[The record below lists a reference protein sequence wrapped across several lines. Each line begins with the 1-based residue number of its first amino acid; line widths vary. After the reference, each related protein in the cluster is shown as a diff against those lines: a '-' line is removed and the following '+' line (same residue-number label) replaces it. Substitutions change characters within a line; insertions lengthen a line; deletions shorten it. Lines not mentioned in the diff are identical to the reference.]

1 MNNKTIYSLIPLEKF
16 KALLG
21 IDDREDNLAQFCL
34 VTSTYTIEEY
44 CKRKLLRKK
53 HFEWNEYDGDLL
65 IPLREYPVSQLLSVN
80 LYGNG
85 VENPHP
91 CGFSTMEFATQTPAK
106 ALVTPPSVAGILLE
120 PDFYNVIPDCGTD
133 YDLPFRLVLSRAIQR
148 QSGISSIKAVY
159 WAGYVVKPH
168 PCGFTT
174 RSFCDAKTPAKALN
188 TAASMPPVPP
198 DLSAACLELASWNM
212 NRYRGRRVGMS
223 GIVRGGGKDG
233 EHFELSMPENVKQ
246 LLEPHRRK
254 VI

>member
-148 QSGISSIKAVY
+148 QCGISSIKAVY
-159 WAGYVVKPH
+159 WAGYSEGLV
-168 PCGFTT
+168 
-174 RSFCDAKTPAKALN
+174 PA
-188 TAASMPPVPP
+188 

-212 NRYRGRRVGMS
+212 NRYKGRRVGMT
-223 GIVRGGGKDG
+223 GIVHGGGKDG

>member
-1 MNNKTIYSLIPLEKF
+1 MNNKTLYSLIPLEEF
-16 KALLG
+16 KTLLC
-21 IDDREDNLAQFCL
+21 IDDREDKLAQFCL

-44 CKRKLLRKK
+44 CKRRLLRKK
-53 HFEWNEYDGDLL
+53 HFEWIEYDGDLL
-65 IPLREYPVSQLLSVN
+65 IPLREYPVSQVLSVN
-80 LYGNG
+80 LYG
-85 VENPHP
+85 
-91 CGFSTMEFATQTPAK
+91 K

-148 QSGISSIKAVY
+148 QCGISSIKAVY
-159 WAGYVVKPH
+159 WAGYSEGLV
-168 PCGFTT
+168 
-174 RSFCDAKTPAKALN
+174 PA
-188 TAASMPPVPP
+188 

-212 NRYRGRRVGMS
+212 NRYKGRRVGMT